1 MERDKGQGRPE
12 GTPKK
17 EDRAPQKEQGRRHK
31 ENAERQPLPNVWDVL
46 EQRVR
51 LHEELSAGRIFGE
64 EYKREQI
71 KLNRTC
77 YEIEK
82 KGSDR
87 DKLIIKLHGCI
98 TYEPTGTLLLPLKE
112 RNMSP
117 EEFQQF
123 RSKVEPLADEELAE
137 KVRTAEED
145 YERKRNET
153 PFRGPWPSGGI
164 NV

>member
-1 MERDKGQGRPE
+1 MKERGQGRPE
-12 GTPKK
+12 GAPKE
-17 EDRAPQKEQGRRHK
+17 EDRTPQKEQGRWHK
-31 ENAERQPLPNVWDVL
+31 ESAERQPLPGVWNIL
-46 EQRVR
+46 ERRVR
-51 LHEELSAGRIFGE
+51 LHEELSAGRISGE
-64 EYKREQI
+64 EYEREQI

-98 TYEPTGTLLLPLKE
+98 THEPTGTLPLPLKE
-112 RNMSP
+112 RNMSL

-153 PFRGPWPSGGI
+153 PFRGAWPSGGI